1 MAHIGTA
8 LRISETV
15 TKAVNSSAEFSQFNQ
30 QETNKIVEAVYRAA
44 FDKRVLLAKNE
55 VNETKIGNWQD
66 KVILNAIAT
75 QMLYS
80 ELYEKKSVGIVYENN
95 EDGIIKIAHSIGP
108 VIALAPINRVVSTSV
123 FEILLCLKT
132 RNPIIIVPPHGGI
145 ESTKLLFKVCYEAA
159 IEAGAP
165 EDCIQVFYDS
175 SSEEF
180 EFLLKNEKIAAVIG
194 GSHDVSNKV
203 RTTSAAA
210 VIGFGICNVPS
221 YVEKTT
227 DVVFAAKELV
237 ASKLF
242 DGGTLS
248 SSEQAVVVDEIVSV
262 KFIEELKKLKVHF
275 LTESENLLLQQY
287 IIKNI
292 TTTSKWENAVFFNTK
307 VYEIAKNAGFQ
318 IPEDSTLLISNK
330 GTSQFCKE
338 VYTVY
343 APILSLYVAKD
354 FDQALNTCL
363 DINIFNCT
371 GHAASIYSEDK
382 EKIIMF
388 SSLMHPGRIFVNTP
402 TSLGTL
408 GGFYNKQLTS
418 FVFGCGSKSKNNGC
432 DYLTIDNLLKIQTVY
447 MRRARYSDNEFLH
460 KYFYDE
466 TVDSYQIDKIYNRNY

>member
-8 LRISETV
+8 LRINEAV
-15 TKAVNSSAEFSQFNQ
+15 TKAVNSSAEFSQFTQ
-30 QETNKIVEAVYRAA
+30 EETNKIVEAVYRAA
-44 FDKRVLLAKNE
+44 FDKRVPLAKNE

-66 KVILNAIAT
+66 KVILNVIAT
-75 QMLYS
+75 QMVYN
-80 ELYEKKSVGIVYENN
+80 ELSEKKSVGIVYENN
-95 EDGIIKIAHSIGP
+95 EDGIIKIANPIGP
-108 VIALAPINRVVSTSV
+108 VIALAPVNRVASTSV

-132 RNPIIIVPPHGGI
+132 RNPIIIVPPKNGI
-145 ESTKLLFKVCYEAA
+145 ETSKLLFKVCYDAA
-159 IEAGAP
+159 IQAGAP
-165 EDCIQVFYDS
+165 EDCIQFFYDS

-180 EFLLKNEKIAAVIG
+180 EFLLKNEKIAAIIG
-194 GSHDVSNKV
+194 GSHDVSNKI

-210 VIGFGICNVPS
+210 VIGFSICNVPS

-227 DVVFAAKELV
+227 DVSFAAKELV
-237 ASKLF
+237 SSKLF

-248 SSEQAVVVDEIVSV
+248 SSEQAIIVDELIS
-262 KFIEELKKLKVHF
+262 KNFIDELKKRKVHF
-275 LTESENLLLQQY
+275 LSENENLLLQQH
-287 IIKNI
+287 IIKNA
-292 TTTSKWENAVFFNTK
+292 TSGSRWENAVFFNK
-307 VYEIAKNAGFQ
+307 NVCEIAKDAGFQ
-318 IPEDSTLLISNK
+318 ISQDSTLLISNK
-330 GTSQFCKE
+330 GAAQFTKE
-338 VYTVY
+338 TYTVY

-363 DINIFNCT
+363 DININNCT

-382 EKIIMF
+382 DKIITF

-418 FVFGCGSKSKNNGC
+418 FVFGCGSKSKNNGS

-447 MRRARYSDNEFLH
+447 MRRARYSDNDFLH